1 MVEVEDVQTL
11 NITFF
16 IITSHCC
23 VTCMWSSNQLYSGQG
38 SPQADQT
45 PSRPSSTFGSANQ
58 PGLPGTARQG
68 RRQRERTRLAYVG
81 FTWLYAIVCVFF

>member
-58 PGLPGTARQG
+58 PGQAFQA
-68 RRQRERTRLAYVG
+68 QRDRVG
-81 FTWLYAIVCVFF
+81 DNENVQDSRM